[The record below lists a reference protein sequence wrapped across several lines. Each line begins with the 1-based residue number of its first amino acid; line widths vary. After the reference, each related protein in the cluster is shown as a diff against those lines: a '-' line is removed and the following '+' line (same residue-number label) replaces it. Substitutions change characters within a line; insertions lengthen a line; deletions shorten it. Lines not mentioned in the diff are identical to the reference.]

1 MLTRIELIGFKSFAD
16 KTRFDFAPGITAVVG
31 PNGSG
36 KSNIV
41 DAVRWILGEQSAKSL
56 RGGEMTDVIFNG
68 SSNRKSLGLAEVTM
82 TFDNSRRH
90 LDTDSD
96 DVQITRRVYRDGEG
110 EYLINARPSRL
121 KDIKALFL
129 GSGAG
134 HGAYSIIEQGR
145 VDALL
150 SAGTKDRRVI
160 FEEAAGISRFKARK
174 LEAAK
179 KLDDTERNLSRVRDI
194 LRELD
199 KQLRTLRLQAAKAQ
213 RHVEYT
219 ARLKELRVG
228 LGAAEYRELTTA
240 LDAEEA
246 VLATLRTEL
255 AEFTERS
262 EAGEA
267 DLKSLDWNLSKTDD
281 ALRHQEARLADARQ
295 QIATHES
302 TAKTERA
309 QLTAVAAELLRLG
322 KQRADLAGRVHAIE
336 ADAVRVNA
344 DAAEADRAVSA
355 EQARADAIGAAVA
368 AAVDRIAALARQL
381 QTDRERQF
389 ELVGRAAKHHSDATT
404 YRTQLDRLSRDL
416 ERKQAEADRA
426 SARHRALESAL
437 AELSETDADL
447 QHRLGS
453 ARERMAAHTAAQV
466 DFRQRADAV
475 QQTLEQQRQRRSALR
490 GRADVLDRLERDLEG
505 FGAGVRAVHARL
517 TAGEPALTDRL
528 VGLVAD
534 LLTAPRDI
542 APLVDAVLGDAA
554 QRFVARD
561 ADALTSILGALGE
574 LPGRVGFVP
583 LLPADPWPRAEVN
596 ARLAGH
602 VRCDRPGLDALPGQL
617 LGDVLLSTDLA
628 DARRLATAHPGNR
641 VVTRAGE
648 LVEPDGTVIVG
659 PPAADAGLLSRK
671 SELRDL
677 GEQVSRLDGEIA
689 TAEAEQAT
697 LRRSADELDHPI
709 QSLAAEIDALTGAA
723 GSLRDQILEQRQTQR
738 QLVDQLDLVRSE
750 TAVIAGE
757 LRTGEAAWTEAAE
770 AAAEADRTAAEVKA
784 RIAQANADLADAEAE
799 RDRTQAENTTA
810 QVALNRARDHLAG
823 LRRKADE
830 LATELRLRKIDG
842 VNLSGADRTAR
853 TRLSDITLTI
863 LRATAA
869 AATAYADKEEREQQV
884 AELSARQAELRA
896 TRETL
901 QADLKQFRGTW
912 KDRHDAAHAREL
924 TARDLRTRR
933 DGLAARLREDFGVDL
948 AAAGEQESGNEPTDE
963 PIPLTRADDE
973 STQAPEDE
981 IADLRR
987 KLEKLGSVNLE
998 ALDELAEVEGRE
1010 AELRG
1015 QHDDLTDGQK
1025 KLQAIIDQIN
1035 TDSRRLFAETLAA
1048 IRTHFQELFRKL
1060 FAGGQ
1065 ADIVLENEADI
1076 LESGIEITA
1085 RPPGKEL
1092 RKISLLSGGEK
1103 ALTAVALL
1111 LAIFRSRP
1119 SPFCLLDE
1127 VDAAMD
1133 EGNTQRLAQLLKE
1146 FSDRSQ
1152 FIVITHKKRTMAAAD
1167 VLYGIT
1173 MQESGVSKQVAV
1185 RFEDW
1190 PDEQQS
1196 TQAAA

>member
-90 LDTDSD
+90 LDTDSGE
-96 DVQITRRVYRDGEG
+96 VQITRRVYRDGEG

-174 LEAAK
+174 IEAAR

-219 ARLKELRVG
+219 GRLKHLRVG
-228 LGAAEYRELTTA
+228 LGAVEYRQLTAA

-246 VLATLRTEL
+246 VLATVRAEL
-255 AEFTERS
+255 AEFTGRS
-262 EAGEA
+262 EGGEA
-267 DLKSLDWNLSKTDD
+267 DLKTVDRDLGRTDD

-295 QIATHES
+295 QIAGHES
-302 TAKTERA
+302 TARTERGQSA
-309 QLTAVAAELLRLG
+309 AVEAEVLRLG
-322 KQRADLAGRVHAIE
+322 QQRADLAGRIRAIE
-336 ADAVRVNA
+336 ADAVRVA
-344 DAAEADRAVSA
+344 EAAAAADRAA
-355 EQARADAIGAAVA
+355 AGEQDRADAIGAAVA
-368 AAVDRIAALARQL
+368 AAADRIAALTRQL
-381 QTDRERQF
+381 QADRELQF
-389 ELVGRAAKHHSDATT
+389 DLVGRAAKHHSDATT
-404 YRTQLDRLSRDL
+404 YRSQLDRLARDL
-416 ERKQAEADRA
+416 ERKQAEGARA
-426 SARHRALESAL
+426 SAKHRALESAL
-437 AELSETDADL
+437 AELSRTDADL

-453 ARERMAAHTAAQV
+453 ARDRMAAHTAEQA

-475 QQTLEQQRQRRSALR
+475 QQTLEQLRERRSALR

-517 TAGEPALTDRL
+517 TAGEPALTGSL

-534 LLTAPRDI
+534 LLTAPRNI
-542 APLVDAVLGDAA
+542 APLVDAVLGEAA

-561 ADALTSILGALGE
+561 ADSLTSVLEALGDV
-574 LPGRVGFVP
+574 PGRVGFVP
-583 LLPADPWPRAEVN
+583 LLPADPWPRAEAN

-617 LGDVLLSTDLA
+617 LGDVLLSADLA
-628 DARRLATAHPGNR
+628 DARRLAAAHPGNR

-648 LVEPDGTVIVG
+648 LVEPDGTVVVG
-659 PPAADAGLLSRK
+659 PPQADAGLLSRK

-677 GEQVSRLDGEIA
+677 GEQIARLDAEIA
-689 TAEAEQAT
+689 TAEADQAS

-738 QLVDQLDLVRSE
+738 QLADQLDLVRSE

-757 LRTGEAAWTEAAE
+757 LRTGEAAWEEAAA
-770 AAAEADRTAAEVKA
+770 AAAEADRTASDVKA
-784 RIAQANADLADAEAE
+784 RIAQASADLAAAEAD
-799 RDRTQAENTTA
+799 RDRTQAENTAA

-830 LATELRLRKIDG
+830 LAAELRSRTIDG
-842 VNLSGADRTAR
+842 VNLAAADRAAR
-853 TRLSDITLTI
+853 TRVSDMTLTI

-869 AATAYADKEEREQQV
+869 AAAAYADKEDRERRV
-884 AELSARQAELRA
+884 ADLSARRADLRA

-901 QADLKQFRGTW
+901 QADLKQFRDTW

-933 DGLAARLREDFGVDL
+933 DALAARLRDDFGVDL
-948 AAAGEQESGNEPTDE
+948 AAAGTEDAE
-963 PIPLTRADDE
+963 PIPLTRAEDAAP
-973 STQAPEDE
+973 SQSPEDE

-987 KLEKLGSVNLE
+987 KLDKLGSVNLE

-1010 AELRG
+1010 AELRA

-1190 PDEQQS
+1190 PDEEAEAKK
-1196 TQAAA
+1196 AA